1 MIVLIDN
8 YDSFTYNLVHRIGE
22 LDPAWDVRV
31 YRNDEVTVGKI
42 RSLHPSHI
50 IISPGPCSPSEA
62 GISVQVVEEL
72 LGEVPL
78 LGVCLGH
85 QSIGQAT
92 GGQIVRAVD
101 LKHGKV
107 DQIHHNGQ
115 GLFAG
120 LPSPLVATRY
130 HSLVIAPDSLNPDFE
145 VHAWANASDGSREIM
160 AIKHRQL
167 PVYGL
172 QFHPESFLSETGPE
186 LLRAF
191 LQTKP
196 ATQRA
201 M

>member
-22 LDPAWDVRV
+22 LDSSRDVRV

-42 RSLHPSHI
+42 RSLHPSHV

-72 LGEVPL
+72 MGEIPL

-92 GGQIVRAVD
+92 GGKIVRAVD

-107 DQIHHNGQ
+107 DQIHHTGQ

-160 AIKHRQL
+160 AIKHRRL

-191 LQTKP
+191 LQTQP
-196 ATQRA
+196 ANQGVG
-201 M
+201 

>member
-22 LDPAWDVRV
+22 LDPSRDVRV

-92 GGQIVRAVD
+92 GGRIVRAVD

-107 DQIHHNGQ
+107 DQIHHIGQ

-191 LQTKP
+191 LQTQP
-196 ATQRA
+196 ASQA
-201 M
+201 VG

>member
-22 LDPAWDVRV
+22 LDSSRDVRV

-42 RSLHPSHI
+42 RSLHPSHV

-72 LGEVPL
+72 MGEIPL

-92 GGQIVRAVD
+92 GGKIVRAVD

-107 DQIHHNGQ
+107 DQIHHTGQ

-160 AIKHRQL
+160 AIKHRRL

-191 LQTKP
+191 LQTQP
-196 ATQRA
+196 ATQGVG
-201 M
+201 

>member
-22 LDPAWDVRV
+22 LDPSRDVRV

-92 GGQIVRAVD
+92 GGRIVRAVD

-107 DQIHHNGQ
+107 DQIHHTGQ

-191 LQTKP
+191 LQTQP
-196 ATQRA
+196 ATQA
-201 M
+201 VG

>member
-196 ATQRA
+196 ATQGA
-201 M
+201 V